1 MRKCYLPTQHQVGS
15 DINRYVAY
23 AQSLEKE
30 DDLPRAIQLWETILS
45 VEAERATHAQAASRL
60 AKIYQDWNE
69 LFAAQRFL
77 GRAVQLNPTDAEI
90 RADFGDIN
98 RRIAEN
104 QETIFEERERKNS
117 DLIVSL
123 FRIATGLKLLNMDK
137 AVQAYP
143 LMKSRT
149 KIYPNAAVAMHLLT
163 DIIITDDDKNSAIE
177 FLEERDWLVNTAHDR
192 YAITHSGL
200 QIFYSELAKLHDANE
215 IYDEAAACYEQAFWL
230 DDSTTQMLYRKVFS
244 EAKSEDWDAGL
255 ATLDRIA
262 VHLAASPPTQPEA
275 LAEGVDP
282 AEYHTAAA
290 KIYASAF
297 QSTKDSAIGIRAI
310 AACEAA
316 LAINKKNRGV
326 SKLLKSL
333 SREVSNPSA
342 ARESQNK

>member
-1 MRKCYLPTQHQVGS
+1 MRKCDLPTQHQVGS

-23 AQSLEKE
+23 AQRLEKE
-30 DDLPRAIQLWETILS
+30 DDLPKAIQLWETILS
-45 VEAERATHAQAASRL
+45 VEAEPATHAQANSHL

-69 LFAAQRFL
+69 VFTAQRFL

-123 FRIATGLKLLNMDK
+123 FRIATGLKLLQMDK

-149 KIYPNAAVAMHLLT
+149 KIYPNAAVAKHLLT
-163 DIIITDDDKNSAIE
+163 DIIITEDDKNSAIE

-200 QIFYSELAKLHDANE
+200 QVFYSELAKLHDANE
-215 IYDEAAACYEQAFWL
+215 VYDEAAACYEQAFWL
-230 DDSTTQMLYRKVFS
+230 DDSTPQMLYRKVVS

-262 VHLAASPPTQPEA
+262 VHLAASPQTQPEV

-282 AEYHTAAA
+282 AAYHTATA

-297 QSTKDSAIGIRAI
+297 QSTKDSTLGIRAVV
-310 AACEAA
+310 ACEAA
-316 LAINKKNRGV
+316 LAINKKNRAV

-333 SREVSNPSA
+333 SREVSNPAA